1 MFEQRFPYF
10 NVKSGQGKDITEIVE
25 KHLIELRLNDRVGD
39 TADSFEL
46 ELADDDALPI
56 PRHGN
61 LLKVAVGYRDGTTRN
76 RVQFKVD
83 QIAHSGPPKT
93 IIVSGTS
100 ADFTSQ
106 ARAPRERTHRDR
118 PGEPLTMLRLI
129 TELAAEHGQ
138 QARVVPDELA
148 RIDLRY
154 IDQAGQSD
162 LSLAWEVARSHDA
175 MFKPVDGIW
184 FVRSYEAI
192 GEPTLTIRPGDV
204 SSHRAHFIAR
214 SQYQSV
220 RAHYHNFDTAQRVPV
235 IVGDGEPQLL
245 LDETFPDE
253 DVARW
258 QAVAALG
265 RARRESRRLT
275 LEMPGRPDMYSQQV
289 IRLEG
294 FRERVDDTW
303 LVTEVTHTINKRGY
317 RSRVTCIGV

>member
-1 MFEQRFPYF
+1 MNHTPFYEIFMHGENQEE
-10 NVKSGQGKDITEIVE
+10 NIGQYI
-25 KHLIELRLNDRVGD
+25 IEMRYSDRQGSV
-39 TADSFEL
+39 ADSLEL
-46 ELADDDALPI
+46 EITD
-56 PRHGN
+56 N
-61 LLKVAVGYRDGTTRN
+61 LQFSMPSMSSDLS
-76 RVQFKVD
+76 VQFGYLGQKRTPTHFSID
-83 QIAHSGPPKT
+83 QFEHASPPNSLR
-93 IIVSGTS
+93 VSATS
-100 ADFTSQ
+100 ANFSSQ
-106 ARAPRERTHRDR
+106 SSAPRERTHRDR

-235 IVGDGEPQLL
+235 IVGEGEPQLM

-258 QAVAALG
+258 QAVSALG

-294 FRERVDDTW
+294 FRERVDDAW
-303 LVTEVTHTINKRGY
+303 LVTEVNHTINKRGY
-317 RSRVTCIGV
+317 RSSVTCIGV